1 MNDNKK
7 LNIGLNANYRSSMFI
22 DMNNLYS
29 IPYIFTLNAYGNYK
43 FNTCDVGI
51 RYNNITNKINYTNAT
66 IGANNQILYFRNA
79 PSNINIYFKY
89 NL

>member
-1 MNDNKK
+1 
-7 LNIGLNANYRSSMFI
+7 MFI

-43 FNTCDVGI
+43 IKNYEIGI

-66 IGANNQILYFRNA
+66 IGANNQILLYFRNA
-79 PSNINIYFKY
+79 PSNIN
-89 NL
+89 NLF

>member
-1 MNDNKK
+1 MKHK
-7 LNIGLNANYRSSMFI
+7 IKNYEI
-22 DMNNLYS
+22 
-29 IPYIFTLNAYGNYK
+29 
-43 FNTCDVGI
+43 GI

-79 PSNINIYFKY
+79 PSNINLYFKY